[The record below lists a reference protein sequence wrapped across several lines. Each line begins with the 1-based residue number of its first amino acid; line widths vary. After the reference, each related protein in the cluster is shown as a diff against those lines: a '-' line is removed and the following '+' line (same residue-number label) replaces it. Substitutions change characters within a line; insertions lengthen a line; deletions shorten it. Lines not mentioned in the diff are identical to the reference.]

1 MMTMR
6 IMVVEDDALIALDI
20 VSLLE
25 DMGHEVVGEAADA
38 CTAWE
43 LAEEDRPDLA
53 LVDIRLAKNTDG
65 GKLARKLYDLLGVRS
80 LFVSGSIT
88 EDFRVQMAAINPIG
102 FLGKPVTRR
111 SLDDA
116 LRDVTQH

>member
-1 MMTMR
+1 MTMR

-25 DMGHEVVGEAADA
+25 DLGHEVVAEAADA

-43 LAEEDRPDLA
+43 MAEEDRPDLA

-65 GKLARKLYDLLGVRS
+65 GKLAQKLYAKLGVRS

-88 EDFRVQMAAINPIG
+88 EDFRRAMAAIDPIG

-111 SLDDA
+111 TLGDA
-116 LRDVTQH
+116 LAAVH

>member
-1 MMTMR
+1 MTMR
-6 IMVVEDDALIALDI
+6 IMVVEDDALIALDM

-25 DMGHEVVGEAADA
+25 DLGHEVVAEAADA
-38 CTAWE
+38 DTAWD
-43 LAEEDRPDLA
+43 LAEQGKPDLA

-65 GKLARKLYDLLGVRS
+65 GQLARQLYDRLGVRS

-88 EDFRVQMAAINPIG
+88 EDFRQAMAAINPIG

-111 SLDDA
+111 TLGDA
-116 LRDVTQH
+116 LSSAA

>member
-1 MMTMR
+1 MR

-25 DMGHEVVGEAADA
+25 DMGHEVVAEAADA
-38 CTAWE
+38 GTAWA
-43 LAEEDRPDLA
+43 LASSDQPDLA
-53 LVDIRLAKNTDG
+53 LVDIRLARNTDG
-65 GKLARKLYDLLGVRS
+65 GALARKLYTCLGVRS

-88 EDFRVQMAAINPIG
+88 EDFRRAMAEIEPVG

-111 SLDDA
+111 TLGAALDA
-116 LRDVTQH
+116 VEH

>member
-1 MMTMR
+1 MTMR

-25 DMGHEVVGEAADA
+25 DMGHEVVAEAADA
-38 CTAWE
+38 VTAWRM
-43 LAEEDRPDLA
+43 AADDRPDLA
-53 LVDIRLAKNTDG
+53 LVDIRLARNTDG
-65 GKLARKLYDLLGVRS
+65 GQLARELYDQLGVRS

-88 EDFRVQMAAINPIG
+88 DDFRQAMAAINPVG

-111 SLDDA
+111 TLGEA
-116 LRDVTQH
+116 LAAAH

>member
-1 MMTMR
+1 MTMR

-25 DMGHEVVGEAADA
+25 DLGHEVVAEAADA

-43 LAEEDRPDLA
+43 MAEEDKPDLA

-65 GKLARKLYDLLGVRS
+65 GKLAQKLYAKLGVRS

-88 EDFRVQMAAINPIG
+88 EDFRRAMAAINPIG

-111 SLDDA
+111 TLGDA
-116 LRDVTQH
+116 LAAVH

>member
-1 MMTMR
+1 MTMR

-25 DMGHEVVGEAADA
+25 DMGHEVVAEAADA

-43 LAEEDRPDLA
+43 MAEEDKPDLA

-65 GKLARKLYDLLGVRS
+65 GKLAQKLYAKLGVRS

-88 EDFRVQMAAINPIG
+88 DDFRRAMAAIDPIG

-111 SLDDA
+111 TLGDA
-116 LRDVTQH
+116 LAAVH

>member
-1 MMTMR
+1 MR

-25 DMGHEVVGEAADA
+25 DMGHEVVAEAEDA
-38 CTAWE
+38 CTAWD
-43 LAEEDRPDLA
+43 LAADRDLDLA

-65 GKLARKLYDLLGVRS
+65 GKLARKLYDNLGVRS

-88 EDFRVQMAAINPIG
+88 DEFRRAMAMINPVG
-102 FLGKPVTRR
+102 FLGKPVTRYT
-111 SLDDA
+111 LGEA
-116 LRDVTQH
+116 LRGAPSH

>member
-1 MMTMR
+1 MR

-25 DMGHEVVGEAADA
+25 DMGHEVVAEAADA
-38 CTAWE
+38 VTAWE
-43 LAEEDRPDLA
+43 LAEGGPPYLA

-65 GKLARKLYDLLGVRS
+65 GKLARKLYDQLGVRS

-88 EDFRVQMAAINPIG
+88 DDFRVAMAAINPVG
-102 FLGKPVTRR
+102 FLGKPLTRHT
-111 SLDDA
+111 LGEA
-116 LRDVTQH
+116 LRSATHH

>member
-1 MMTMR
+1 MR

-25 DMGHEVVGEAADA
+25 DMGHEVVAEAADA
-38 CTAWE
+38 GTAWI
-43 LAEEDRPDLA
+43 LATDGKPDLA
-53 LVDIRLAKNTDG
+53 LVDIRLARNTDG
-65 GKLARKLYDLLGVRS
+65 GALARKLYTCLGVRS

-88 EDFRVQMAAINPIG
+88 DDFRQSVAEIEPVG

-111 SLDDA
+111 TLGEA
-116 LRDVTQH
+116 LRTVQH

>member
-1 MMTMR
+1 MTMR

-25 DMGHEVVGEAADA
+25 DMGHHVIGDAADA
-38 CTAWE
+38 CQAWD
-43 LAEEDRPDLA
+43 LAEGDTPDLA
-53 LVDIRLAKNTDG
+53 LVDIRLARNTDG
-65 GKLARKLYDLLGVRS
+65 GVLARKLYDRLGVRS

-88 EDFRVQMAAINPIG
+88 EDFREAMAAINPIG

-111 SLDDA
+111 TLGEA
-116 LRDVTQH
+116 LSAIAA

>member
-1 MMTMR
+1 MTMR

-20 VSLLE
+20 CGLLE
-25 DMGHEVVGEAADA
+25 DLGHEVIAEAADA
-38 CTAWE
+38 GAAWD
-43 LAEEDRPDLA
+43 LAEDDKPDLA

-65 GKLARKLYDLLGVRS
+65 GKLAQKLYDQLGVRS

-88 EDFRVQMAAINPIG
+88 DEFRKAMAAINPIG

-111 SLDDA
+111 TLDDA
-116 LRDVTQH
+116 LAAAY

>member
-1 MMTMR
+1 MR

-25 DMGHEVVGEAADA
+25 DMGHEVVAEAADA
-38 CTAWE
+38 GAAWE
-43 LAEEDRPDLA
+43 LAANGAPDLA
-53 LVDIRLAKNTDG
+53 LVDIRLARNTDG
-65 GKLARKLYDLLGVRS
+65 GALARKLYDCLGVRS

-88 EDFRVQMAAINPIG
+88 EDFREAMAAINPVG

-111 SLDDA
+111 TLGEA
-116 LRDVTQH
+116 LRTVQH